1 MDKYVL
7 VPQDRYDNILR
18 NEKANITSNI
28 SNNSNNNK
36 NEVVDIK
43 APPPGIPADDEFAVS
58 GIEVSEQE
66 AQQIAESLVGVAL
79 NKSNTGKVI
88 KEKGSVIS
96 EQSEGEGWKSFWQT
110 VNK

>member
-18 NEKANITSNI
+18 NEKANVTSNT
-28 SNNSNNNK
+28 SNNNRNK
-36 NEVVDIK
+36 NEIEDIK

-79 NKSNTGKVI
+79 NKSNTQKVI
-88 KEKGSVIS
+88 KEGSGITS
-96 EQSEGEGWKSFWQT
+96 KQGEGEGWKSFWQA